1 ILDTSCILWIFTN
14 WLVSNNLNLL
24 EVFFIVNPLTYLNY
38 TGSFLPTF
46 ILFSAGCC
54 THRTDQLL
62 ICCMLQDR
70 TLFEMSAMMHR
81 ACPLGYNMM

>member
-38 TGSFLPTF
+38 TGSFLIINKKFWDLHHQTK
-46 ILFSAGCC
+46 I
-54 THRTDQLL
+54 
-62 ICCMLQDR
+62 I
-70 TLFEMSAMMHR
+70 E
-81 ACPLGYNMM
+81 